1 MVIPIPIAIR
11 IVADCTA
18 IPIGVEEHRLAGGCP
33 RTPRRVCV
41 RPRIGGFRIGD
52 IGGKQQ

>member
-1 MVIPIPIAIR
+1 MVIPIPISIR
-11 IVADCTA
+11 IVADRTA

-41 RPRIGGFRIGD
+41 RPRIGGLRIGD